1 MPVRKGDHYNIMKGD
16 IRKMRK
22 VRILAAVI
30 VTMLILTLSVSAA
43 RFTLADA
50 ISFRGTPR
58 SPYTVGGYGDVSSPT
73 STGGYGYGGG
83 AGFGLGGTP
92 YTPTP
97 RATGTLNIHY
107 WANVGSAP
115 LTAQVLLRS
124 ANSDLTNYSFADL
137 VTDFDKV
144 WKRKTG
150 APAENAAVATLANVS
165 VDGPIDD
172 VYHGGD
178 TVSFS
183 LDVPGLAAG
192 DPVLVIHK
200 AYGAWLVEENVST
213 ADGKVSVTTKNGLD
227 CFAVLV
233 DNGAAPAAASSVS
246 VNAEAPAI
254 EAYVA
259 PVDAAPVVAEAPTS
273 PQTGINVAN
282 VAVAA
287 AVVMAALGS
296 ACIVKANR
304 RHDA

>member
-1 MPVRKGDHYNIMKGD
+1 MFVGKDDHYNIMKGD

-30 VTMLILTLSVSAA
+30 VTMLIFTLSVSAA
-43 RFTLADA
+43 RYTLADA

-58 SPYTVGGYGDVSSPT
+58 SAT
-73 STGGYGYGGG
+73 SAGGYGGG
-83 AGFGLGGTP
+83 VGGGSAAP
-92 YTPTP
+92 SQPA
-97 RATGTLNIHY
+97 RKTGTIAIHY

-115 LTAQVLLRS
+115 LTSQVLLRN
-124 ANSDLTNYSFADL
+124 ANSDLTNYSFADI

-150 APAENAAVATLANVS
+150 APAENAVCATLANVS

-178 TVSFS
+178 TASFS

-192 DPVLVIHK
+192 APVMVIHK
-200 AYGAWLVEENVST
+200 AYGNWVVEDNVSVG
-213 ADGKVSVTTKNGLD
+213 DGKVTVTTKNGLD

-233 DNGAAPAAASSVS
+233 DNGAAPATASSIS
-246 VNAEAPAI
+246 VAEAPAI

-259 PVDAAPVVAEAPTS
+259 PVIAEAPAS
-273 PQTGINVAN
+273 PQTGINTAN

-287 AVVMAALGS
+287 AVVMAVLGS